1 MQVFA
6 IGDLH
11 LSSSGEKPMDIF
23 GPHWK
28 DHGEKIAHSWRSS
41 VQPEDLVL
49 VPGDISWAM
58 RLEEAREDLDWL
70 DTLPGM
76 KILIKGNHDYW
87 WPGIGKLRA
96 LLKGSSIRVLQYD
109 SVRIGSVVVGGTRM
123 WTIPGMVIPG
133 SDMLEP
139 KHPSSKPCEP
149 APRADERE
157 AEAQDRRIFLREL
170 GRLRLSLE
178 SMDKGGEVKIV
189 MTHFPPTSENGPDTP
204 VTSLLEDYGVQICVF
219 GHLHDLGL
227 PPGTTIDFVKN
238 GVRYVLVSADA
249 VGFAPYKLF

>member
-1 MQVFA
+1 
-6 IGDLH
+6 
-11 LSSSGEKPMDIF
+11 MDIF

-28 DHGEKIAHSWRSS
+28 DHGEKIAHMWRSS

-58 RLEEAREDLDWL
+58 RFEEARADLDWL
-70 DTLPGM
+70 DSLPGT

-96 LLKGSSIRVLQYD
+96 LLKGSSIKVLQYD
-109 SVRIGSVVVGGTRM
+109 SVRIGNVVVGGTRM
-123 WTIPGMVIPG
+123 WNIPGMVIPG

-139 KHPSSKPCEP
+139 KYSPSSPSEP
-149 APRADERE
+149 GSQADGEDP
-157 AEAQDRRIFLREL
+157 AAQDRKIFLREL

-178 SMDKGGEVKIV
+178 SMDKGPGVKIV
-189 MTHFPPTSENGPDTP
+189 MTHFPPTAENGPDTP
-204 VTSLLEDYGVQICVF
+204 VTSLLEHYGVQICVF
-219 GHLHDLGL
+219 GHLHDLCL
-227 PPGTTIDFVKN
+227 PLGTTIDFVKN